1 MASHDVSFKIPQ
13 KVVLAKDIEMEVKSD
28 GALLGRLLIS
38 KGNVE
43 WLPGG
48 NVTNKYRLSWEKFA
62 MLMETKGNPAKVKK

>member
-1 MASHDVSFKIPQ
+1 MANHDVSFKIPQ
-13 KVVLAKDIEMEVKSD
+13 KVVLAKDIEMEVKSN

-62 MLMETKGNPAKVKK
+62 QLMETKGTLAKVKK